1 MALTATATNTTLA
14 AIVKILDMQKPIIV
28 SIYPGKDNI
37 MYYIA
42 EKSSVKI
49 LFVTICD
56 KLSCERAK
64 MGRLIIIILSYIPMM
79 KLQLYIT
86 ILSNDL
92 E

>member
-1 MALTATATNTTLA
+1 MALTVTATNTTLA

-49 LFVTICD
+49 LFAPICD

-64 MGRLIIIILSYIPMM
+64 MGRLIIFCRIYL
-79 KLQLYIT
+79 
-86 ILSNDL
+86 
-92 E
+92 